1 MKVKQNSVL
10 NMPLLPLMPA
20 KVAVLTGQIL
30 WCAEGFQQNADLKIF
45 EIISN
50 LTCSLLKE

>member
-1 MKVKQNSVL
+1 MKVKQNSVY
-10 NMPLLPLMPA
+10 NVPLLPLMPA

-45 EIISN
+45 EIIRN
-50 LTCSLLKE
+50 LTWSFLKE